1 MESIK
6 PTKSSF
12 AAIAVPHK
20 KQTEYLVEGMPTIR
34 IRVGATGKLGFS
46 LRTRVNG
53 KSTRVSMDVKE
64 LSKSGLM
71 AAMLDAKGHAE
82 IEADVGVTNLQTV
95 GDSVIAN
102 SGIAEGTK
110 RNYRNSLERLIEFM
124 GTRLTGNAGELLE
137 THRRISEAYGPVSA
151 NNALKFYRRVL
162 NYANAA
168 YGTKIDWPTD
178 KLRVLGIWNREKP
191 REGRAQFSDLPA
203 IWEAADAMPD
213 PWNRLTMLYL
223 LTGLRNTEPFKAKV
237 EGDDLVIEDTKNN
250 TTHRLP
256 LTDTIKRLFG
266 DGFSVKNG
274 RHVTERLEGL
284 TGIHL
289 TPHDLRRT
297 FAAIANHAGVPDYTI
312 SMLMNHKKTD
322 ITGRYVGRNRN
333 TMELALITI
342 EEALENLCEV
352 PVEPVWDADDM
363 SMAARLDRLK
373 KARERSRERARKR
386 RESGKRAPHED
397 HGNGL

>member
-1 MESIK
+1 MDSIK
-6 PTKSSF
+6 PTKSGF

-20 KQTEYLVEGMPTIR
+20 KQTEYLIDGVPNVR

-46 LRTRVNG
+46 L
-53 KSTRVSMDVKE
+53 STRVAGKSKRITMDVKE
-64 LSKSGLM
+64 LSKSGVM

-82 IEADVGVTNLQTV
+82 IEADVGEVNLRSV
-95 GDSVIAN
+95 GDAVIAN
-102 SGIAEGTK
+102 SDIAEGTK
-110 RNYRNSLERLIEFM
+110 RNYRTSLDRLIEM
-124 GTRLTGNAGELLE
+124 LGTRLTGSAGELLE
-137 THRRISEAYGPVSA
+137 AHRKISDSYGPVSA

-168 YGTKIDWPTD
+168 YSTRIDWPTD
-178 KLRVLGIWNREKP
+178 KLRVLGIWNKEKP

-203 IWEAADAMPD
+203 IWEAADRMPD
-213 PWNRLTMLYL
+213 TWGRLLKLYL

-237 EGDDLVIEDTKNN
+237 QGDDLVIEDTKNN

-256 LTDTIKRLFG
+256 LTDTIRELYG
-266 DGFSVKNG
+266 DGFTVKNG
-274 RHVTERLEGL
+274 RHVTDRLEEL
-284 TGIHL
+284 TDIHL

-333 TMELALITI
+333 TMELALITV
-342 EEALENLCEV
+342 EDALTEL
-352 PVEPVWDADDM
+352 VETPTEQVWDADDT
-363 SMAARLDRLK
+363 SIEARLHRIK
-373 KARERSRERARKR
+373 KARERSKARNAK
-386 RESGKRAPHED
+386 P
-397 HGNGL
+397 

>member
-6 PTKSSF
+6 PTKSGF
-12 AAIAVPHK
+12 AAIAVPHR
-20 KQTEYLVEGMPTIR
+20 KQTEYLIDGVPNVR

-46 LRTRVNG
+46 L
-53 KSTRVSMDVKE
+53 STRVAGKSKRITMDVKE
-64 LSKSGLM
+64 LSKSGVM

-82 IEADVGVTNLQTV
+82 IEADVGEVNLRSV
-95 GDSVIAN
+95 GDAVIAN
-102 SGIAEGTK
+102 SDIADGTK
-110 RNYRNSLERLIEFM
+110 RNYRTSLERLIEVL
-124 GTRLTGNAGELLE
+124 GTRLTGSAGELLE
-137 THRRISEAYGPVSA
+137 AHRKISESYGPVSA

-162 NYANAA
+162 NYSNAA

-178 KLRVLGIWNREKP
+178 KLRVLGIWNKEKP

-203 IWEAADAMPD
+203 IWEAADRMPD
-213 PWNRLTMLYL
+213 PWGRLTKLYL
-223 LTGLRNTEPFKAKV
+223 LTGLRNTEPFKGRV

-256 LTDTIKRLFG
+256 LTDTIRELYG
-266 DGFSVKNG
+266 DGFTVKNG
-274 RHVTERLEGL
+274 RHVTDRLEEL

-333 TMELALITI
+333 TMELALITV
-342 EEALENLCEV
+342 EDALTDL
-352 PVEPVWDADDM
+352 VETPTEQVWDADDM
-363 SMAARLDRLK
+363 SLEARLDRIK
-373 KARERSRERARKR
+373 KARERSKARRK
-386 RESGKRAPHED
+386 S
-397 HGNGL
+397 